1 MLVAS
6 WAGYKARAD
15 SGHPAAT
22 EEEEEYVVEVIY
34 GERIRKGVRQ
44 FHVKWQG
51 YPSSDDDTWEPE
63 ENLANCAGKLQAF
76 KAAAKTKVQSPVAPK
91 KVVPTRPCSKCKEP
105 VRLARAS
112 QATGADTTRE
122 FLCAPCQKKA
132 RTVCCA
138 DCKQDFLLPRA
149 SRATGAG
156 TRKFFCTACKKKA
169 RTVSCARCNEDVQ
182 LSRASRAT
190 SAGTGHF
197 FCAACK
203 EEAPCRESVCPVCG
217 DCTAVGVKYQARYS
231 RYEACAGCKQASG
244 VEVIGGDLL
253 KLAQASPASIVGAG
267 RLARYAHELKSG
279 NQLTDGHY
287 EALLERAHTAIQQHM
302 HVRDE
307 EKVALA
313 DQFETAMQYKG
324 HCCAVCGIRDVEL
337 DYTEVYFDRS
347 GNKSTG
353 TVNTAAGL
361 RVSSKKRAVAGS
373 SRLASCEEYQSHRA
387 ARNQENGLC

>member
-149 SRATGAG
+149 SRATGRCAAVRARG
-156 TRKFFCTACKKKA
+156 LYRLHGCLLCAVLVADALNAMQFAC
-169 RTVSCARCNEDVQ
+169 
-182 LSRASRAT
+182 
-190 SAGTGHF
+190 TGH
-197 FCAACK
+197 
-203 EEAPCRESVCPVCG
+203 EG
-217 DCTAVGVKYQARYS
+217 
-231 RYEACAGCKQASG
+231 
-244 VEVIGGDLL
+244 
-253 KLAQASPASIVGAG
+253 
-267 RLARYAHELKSG
+267 
-279 NQLTDGHY
+279 
-287 EALLERAHTAIQQHM
+287 
-302 HVRDE
+302 
-307 EKVALA
+307 
-313 DQFETAMQYKG
+313 
-324 HCCAVCGIRDVEL
+324 
-337 DYTEVYFDRS
+337 
-347 GNKSTG
+347 
-353 TVNTAAGL
+353 
-361 RVSSKKRAVAGS
+361 
-373 SRLASCEEYQSHRA
+373 
-387 ARNQENGLC
+387 